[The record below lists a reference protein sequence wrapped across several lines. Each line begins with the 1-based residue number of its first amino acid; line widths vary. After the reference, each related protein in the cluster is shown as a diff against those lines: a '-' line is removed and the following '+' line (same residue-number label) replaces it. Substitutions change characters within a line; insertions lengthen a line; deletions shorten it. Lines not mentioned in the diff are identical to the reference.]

1 MIQEDDHKIILE
13 EELKFVTK
21 KKPDEN
27 EIKDLV
33 FAWKVA
39 KYVKSNAIVFAKDLQ
54 TIGIGAGQMSR
65 VNSAKIASLK
75 SSAANLETTGAVMA
89 SDGFFPFSDSI
100 EMASNNGIKSIIQPG
115 GSIRDQEVIDEANK
129 KDIAMVLT
137 GIRHFRH

>member
-1 MIQEDDHKIILE
+1 MAIIHILE
-13 EELKFVTK
+13 EELKFVTN

-115 GSIRDQEVIDEANK
+115 GSIRDQEIINEAN
-129 KDIAMVLT
+129 
-137 GIRHFRH
+137 